1 MCFLL
6 PHYCSFLYH
15 PFSLCRIIGIS
26 PMLWILSK
34 NLIIFSH
41 KIWILHWPY
50 LWLNYLARSF
60 GIHLEVP
67 WIFIPKFSISG
78 CYFWSQRIFLFP
90 FPIYSSLNSISNF
103 LNLDH
108 LFQYVWF
115 LSQVENRRV
124 GGVLFYLNYITH
136 YIFHEPLVPLTTI
149 AVKCTLTKNKFNSD
163 NHCSNSSKLFILL
176 YVPVY
181 V

>member
-1 MCFLL
+1 MAEELFLWLSSRSFLWCIRLFWNCAALPRTSPVCFLL

-90 FPIYSSLNSISNF
+90 FPIYSSLN
-103 LNLDH
+103 L
-108 LFQYVWF
+108 Q
-115 LSQVENRRV
+115 
-124 GGVLFYLNYITH
+124 
-136 YIFHEPLVPLTTI
+136 
-149 AVKCTLTKNKFNSD
+149 
-163 NHCSNSSKLFILL
+163 
-176 YVPVY
+176 
-181 V
+181 